1 MGAQRAENEKSL
13 SAEQFTVWLRKIH
26 EYAGFMP

>member
-13 SAEQFTVWLRKIH
+13 SAERFTVRLKKKH